1 MCKVV
6 SMFTRVR
13 KVDKTGIGKSNP
25 QRKDHKMGKL
35 TSAARALARGFS
47 SGGRKMGQVTSDKKA
62 EAARQNLRLA
72 NKALRK
78 K

>member
-1 MCKVV
+1 
-6 SMFTRVR
+6 
-13 KVDKTGIGKSNP
+13 
-25 QRKDHKMGKL
+25 MGKL

-62 EAARQNLRLA
+62 EASRKNLRLA